1 MCIAGFYV
9 TPIIPFFYVGSFMQS
24 HIPKGNLLG
33 RLCKSITQWQM
44 KSKQKRDIAGNQ
56 NMREHGLYFYY
67 VNLEVFLRYCHFSI
81 LIF

>member
-33 RLCKSITQWQM
+33 RLCKSKLS
-44 KSKQKRDIAGNQ
+44 KSNSKYSRGIPTTANGSKTLGVSAAS
-56 NMREHGLYFYY
+56 
-67 VNLEVFLRYCHFSI
+67 V
-81 LIF
+81 